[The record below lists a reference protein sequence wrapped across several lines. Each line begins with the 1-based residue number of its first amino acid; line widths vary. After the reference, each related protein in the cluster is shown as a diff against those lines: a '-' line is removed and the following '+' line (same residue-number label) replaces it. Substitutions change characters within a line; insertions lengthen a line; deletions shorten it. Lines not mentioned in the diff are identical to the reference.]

1 MDLINDVVSFLN
13 GILWSKVLIFMLLI
27 VGVYLTL
34 RLGFFQFQLRRVKD
48 MLGILLHKSDATGER
63 KVSAFQAFC
72 ISLASRI
79 GTGNLAGVAIAIALG
94 GPGAIFW
101 MWLIAILGTATAF
114 VENTLAQIYKVRDVG
129 GFRGGPAYYM
139 VTALKQKWMGIF
151 YVIITILSLAMA
163 LSSLQSN
170 TIADAFHTAFNAN
183 KLLMG
188 FIIAIPIGF
197 ISFGGLKRIARA
209 ATLIVPIMGVL
220 YTAVVLT
227 IILLNLP
234 AIPGIIAL
242 IFKGAFGVEQAVGGG
257 IGVAMMQ
264 GIKRGLFSNEAGMGT
279 APIGGAT
286 SNVSHPAKQGF
297 IGSIGVLV
305 DTLIV
310 CSATAFVILL
320 SGIYSDT
327 PLNGIQLTQE
337 DGIQLTQGAFES
349 YIGSFGAPFVALCI
363 LLFSFSSIMA
373 YCWYGE
379 ASIKLVTSR
388 QSWISA
394 YRILVLLM
402 IVWGSVQSL
411 DTVWG
416 FADLFTA
423 LMTIMNLVTI
433 SLLGKIAFMAFRD
446 YIKQR
451 KEGGNPVFNP
461 SDINVQEGLDYWKE

>member
-1 MDLINDVVSFLN
+1 MIMDVVNNVVSFMN
-13 GILWSKVLIFMLLI
+13 GILWSKVLVYMLLI

-34 RLGFFQFQLRRVKD
+34 RLRFFQFQLRRVRD
-48 MLGILLHKSDATGER
+48 MIGILLHKSDAAGEK

-79 GTGNLAGVAIAIALG
+79 GTGNLAGVAIAIAIG

-114 VENTLAQIYKVRDVG
+114 VENTLAQIYKVKDVG

-139 VTALKQKWMGIF
+139 ATALKQKWMGIF
-151 YVIITILSLAMA
+151 YAIITILSLAMA
-163 LSSLQSN
+163 LSSVQSN
-170 TIADAFHTAFNAN
+170 TIADAFHTAFNVN

-188 FIIAIPIGF
+188 FIIAVPIAF

-209 ATLIVPIMGVL
+209 ATLIVPIMGIL
-220 YTAVVLT
+220 YSAVVLV
-227 IILLNLP
+227 IVLLNLA
-234 AIPGIIAL
+234 AIPEIIAL
-242 IFKGAFGVEQAVGGG
+242 IFKGAFGVDQAIGGG
-257 IGVAMMQ
+257 IGIAMIQ

-297 IGSIGVLV
+297 VGSIGVLV

-327 PLNGIQLTQE
+327 SLN
-337 DGIQLTQGAFES
+337 GIQLTQGAFEL
-349 YIGSFGAPFVALCI
+349 YIGGLGAPFVALCI
-363 LLFSFSSIMA
+363 FLFSFSSITA

-379 ASIKLVTSR
+379 ASIKLITSKT
-388 QSWISA
+388 SWISA
-394 YRILVLLM
+394 YRILVLCM
-402 IVWGSVQSL
+402 ILWGSVQPL
-411 DTVWG
+411 ATVWG
-416 FADLFTA
+416 FADLFMA
-423 LMTIMNLVTI
+423 LMTIMNLITI
-433 SLLGKIAFMAFRD
+433 CLLGKVAFMAFKD

-451 KEGGNPVFNP
+451 KEGKDPVFNP
-461 SDINVQEGLDYWKE
+461 RDINVEEGLDYWREQ